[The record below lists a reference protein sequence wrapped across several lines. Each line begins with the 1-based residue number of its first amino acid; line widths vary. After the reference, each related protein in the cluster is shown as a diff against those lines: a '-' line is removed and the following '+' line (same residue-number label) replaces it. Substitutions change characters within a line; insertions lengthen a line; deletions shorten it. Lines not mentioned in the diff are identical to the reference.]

1 MCAAFLQA
9 KPQETGSMVLT
20 PPVAKVLANP
30 KLDVVSHTQEHYY
43 VFKRAE
49 CHTVL
54 CHLDV
59 KALIP
64 FETMKVLLGC
74 NISDA
79 ALSAMAV
86 TNSCH
91 ISCNPDTSLVVL
103 PCPEAGHSNTLADSR
118 RHLPWKA
125 LDLSEISNSAP
136 LFLVRPL
143 AKAAG
148 SP

>member
-64 FETMKVLLGC
+64 FEIMKVLLGC

-79 ALSAMAV
+79 ALSAIAV
-86 TNSCH
+86 TNIVIYCNQYIVVPSAAILILPSLCYLAQKLATLTLLQTIVD
-91 ISCNPDTSLVVL
+91 ISH
-103 PCPEAGHSNTLADSR
+103 G
-118 RHLPWKA
+118 
-125 LDLSEISNSAP
+125 
-136 LFLVRPL
+136 RP
-143 AKAAG
+143 
-148 SP
+148 